1 MDLSQRELGVL
12 REVVRLYILT
22 GESVSSADVARGSAL
37 GLSPASIRSVM
48 ATLEERGLLSRAH
61 CSAGRVPTDTSLRF
75 YVDSAPAG
83 RGLAPWVRNRLA
95 TRLAAVQRELV
106 EDLEWV
112 ATLVAEVTE
121 EAGLAVRPM
130 GEDPPLEAVSL
141 VPLSDGRALGVI
153 VTASG
158 SVEKRIIEL
167 DGTWSQARLQEVAA
181 WLSRRFRGVPLGRI
195 LDDLESLSRDEE
207 PGQGEDEVMARA
219 AADLGRQLFALDD
232 DVLEV
237 LVAGTENLAAHSD
250 FEHLDRM
257 RKMLGVVQDRRGIA
271 RALRRSLGEVRTGV
285 IIGDE
290 SEMTAS
296 GGLGMVATLFFKEG
310 RRAGAVGVLGSRRM
324 DYLRIVPVVEFVAD
338 TVTCMLD
345 GAGANHG

>member
-1 MDLSQRELGVL
+1 MNLSQRELGVL
-12 REVVRLYILT
+12 REVVRLYIQT
-22 GESVSSADVARGSAL
+22 GESVSSGDVATGSSL
-37 GLSPASIRSVM
+37 GLSPATIRNAM

-61 CSAGRVPTDTSLRF
+61 FSAGRVPTDSSLRF
-75 YVDSAPAG
+75 YVDSAPSG

-95 TRLAAVQRELV
+95 ARLAAVQRELV
-106 EDLEWV
+106 EDLQWV
-112 ATLVAEVTE
+112 AALVAEVTE

-130 GEDPPLEAVSL
+130 GEDPSLEAVSL
-141 VPLSDGRALGVI
+141 VPLSDSRALGVI
-153 VTASG
+153 VTAGG

-167 DGTWSQARLQEVAA
+167 DSTWSQERLQEVAA
-181 WLSRRFRGVPLGRI
+181 WLSRRFHGVPLGRA
-195 LDDLESLSRDEE
+195 LDELEGLSGEE
-207 PGQGEDEVMARA
+207 DAEGGEQATPAEGAIE
-219 AADLGRQLFALDD
+219 LGRQLFALED

-257 RKMLGVVQDRRGIA
+257 RQMLGVVQNRRGIA
-271 RALRRSLGEVRTGV
+271 RTLRRSLGDVRTGV

-296 GGLGMVATLFFKEG
+296 GGLGMVATLFFREG

>member
-12 REVVRLYILT
+12 QEVVRLYIQT
-22 GESVSSADVARGSAL
+22 GESVSSGDVARGASL

-48 ATLEERGLLSRAH
+48 ATLEEHGFLSRAH
-61 CSAGRVPTDTSLRF
+61 ASAGRVPTDSSLRF

-83 RGLAPWVRNRLA
+83 RKLAPWVRNRLGM
-95 TRLAAVQRELV
+95 RLAAVQRELV

-112 ATLVAEVTE
+112 AALVAEVTE

-130 GEDPPLEAVSL
+130 GEDPVLEAVSL
-141 VPLSDGRALGVI
+141 VPLREGRALGVI
-153 VTASG
+153 VTAGG
-158 SVEKRIIEL
+158 SVEKRIVEL
-167 DGTWSQARLQEVAA
+167 DEAWPQSRLQAA
-181 WLSRRFRGVPLGRI
+181 ATWLSRRFRGVPLGRA
-195 LDDLESLSRDEE
+195 LDELEGWTAEDGAEDGEE
-207 PGQGEDEVMARA
+207 AELARCA
-219 AADLGRQLFALDD
+219 VDLGRQLFSRDD

-237 LVAGTENLAAHSD
+237 LVAGTENLLARSE
-250 FEHLDRM
+250 FEHMDRM
-257 RKMLGVVQDRRGIA
+257 RQMLGVLQDRRGIA
-271 RALRRSLGEVRTGV
+271 RTLRRSLGEVRTGV

-296 GGLGMVATLFFKEG
+296 GGLGMVAALFFQDG
-310 RRAGAVGVLGSRRM
+310 RRAGAVGVVGSRRM

-345 GAGANHG
+345 RAGVNHG